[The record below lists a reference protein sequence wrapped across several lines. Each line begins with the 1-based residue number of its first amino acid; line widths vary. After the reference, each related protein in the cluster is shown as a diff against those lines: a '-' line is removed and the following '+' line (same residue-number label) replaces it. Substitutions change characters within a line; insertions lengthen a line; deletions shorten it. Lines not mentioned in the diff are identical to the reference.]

1 MEEVKISKDFTN
13 RDWVELRRQLVL
25 DENWETAFRVFNDRV
40 QTRFLTPIEKIKG
53 IEKNEGQGFSITLI
67 SVALLEHIAALES
80 GKIYKAHGEL
90 LCPNEYSRSAALFKS
105 FLKESEQFK
114 ESFSSD
120 SRNYFYE
127 NIRCGLVHEA
137 RTLGNDI
144 IISDSSEKNER
155 EEELYF
161 KVGNQYRLNRDV
173 LLRKLNA
180 HIDQMRSRLLDQND
194 ILLKRNFLLKFDE
207 ISGLK
212 HKWYFMYGSNLQE
225 KQLQERLRD
234 IEKSEPKIVD
244 WYLGKQRCQ
253 LKDYKFVYNKYSNN
267 DSTAKAN
274 LLDSEGSVV
283 EGVAILLEVGNLDK
297 FIKCWEKG
305 YDQVEVDLWIGESSF
320 KAVTCI
326 SHDIIDIGP
335 KEDYVSKILVGA
347 KENDLPE
354 EYINE
359 FLRPRNV

>member
-114 ESFSSD
+114 ESFSSN
-120 SRNYFYE
+120 SKRENFYD

-155 EEELYF
+155 KGELYF
-161 KVGNQYRLNRDV
+161 KVGNQYRLNRDE

-180 HIDQMRSRLLDQND
+180 HIDQIRSRLLDQND

-253 LKDYKFVYNKYSNN
+253 LKGYKFVYNKYSNK

-274 LLDSEGSVV
+274 LLASEGSVV
-283 EGVAILLEVGNLDK
+283 EGVAILLEAGSMEK
-297 FIKCWEKG
+297 FMDCWEQG
-305 YDQVEVDLWIGESSF
+305 YDVVKVILWIGNDSF
-320 KAVTCI
+320 EAVTCI
-326 SHDIIDIGP
+326 SNKLTDEEP
-335 KEDYVSKILVGA
+335 SKKYVEKILIGA

-354 EYINE
+354 EYVNE
-359 FLRPRNV
+359 FLRF